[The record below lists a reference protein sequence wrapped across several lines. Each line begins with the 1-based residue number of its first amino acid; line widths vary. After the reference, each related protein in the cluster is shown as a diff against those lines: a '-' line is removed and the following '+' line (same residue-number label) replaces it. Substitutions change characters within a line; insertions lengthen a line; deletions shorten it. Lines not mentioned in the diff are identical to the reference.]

1 MATERPY
8 DGPAIVRAYAREPD
22 WMNFTPGYVDAMSED
37 GSGNVWIAHRSAGL
51 LRVSPDREVVALPW
65 AKLGHKDSASRVIAD
80 ADRGGVWLGFLLEG
94 VSYVVGSDV
103 KERYTSASG
112 LAAGRVSDLRLDREG
127 AVWVAAAGG
136 LSRIR
141 NGRVATL
148 SARSGLPCDSV
159 DWSIEDDADSTWLR
173 TTCGILGIPKAEL
186 ADWAAAVDRG
196 TDARP
201 LFHGTLLDNADGARS
216 SAALS
221 SFSPLVT
228 KAWDGKLWFVAVNG
242 LAALDPRRLR
252 RNPLPPPVAIEE
264 VIADRVSYPR
274 EGSPIRLPPLV
285 RDLQINYTAL
295 SFVAPEKNRFRYRLE
310 GRDRDWQDAG
320 TRRQAFY
327 TDLRP
332 GDYRFR
338 MTASN
343 NSGVWNEAGT
353 SLDFSI
359 APAYYQ
365 TAWFRLAGVAAL
377 AGLLAALY
385 RLRLRQVT
393 RQVRMRMEV
402 RLDERERIAR
412 DLHDTLLQSV
422 QGLIL
427 KFDAVGKRIPRGDP
441 ARQAIE
447 ETLDRADEI
456 LVEGRDRV
464 RSLRGSAAALGDL
477 PAAFQRI
484 AKEAAQGGATTF
496 QSVVEGRA
504 RDLDPTVLEES
515 FSIGREA
522 LLNALA
528 HSGALHVELEIA
540 YDARQFRLRIRDD
553 GRGIDPEV
561 LDRGGRSDHWGLQ
574 GMRER
579 ARRIGAN
586 LELWSRPG
594 AGTEVELKV
603 PAATAY
609 RSARAAATTSWFRRS
624 AGR

>member
-1 MATERPY
+1 
-8 DGPAIVRAYAREPD
+8 
-22 WMNFTPGYVDAMSED
+22 
-37 GSGNVWIAHRSAGL
+37 
-51 LRVSPDREVVALPW
+51 
-65 AKLGHKDSASRVIAD
+65 
-80 ADRGGVWLGFLLEG
+80 
-94 VSYVVGSDV
+94 
-103 KERYTSASG
+103 
-112 LAAGRVSDLRLDREG
+112 
-127 AVWVAAAGG
+127 
-136 LSRIR
+136 
-141 NGRVATL
+141 
-148 SARSGLPCDSV
+148 
-159 DWSIEDDADSTWLR
+159 
-173 TTCGILGIPKAEL
+173 
-186 ADWAAAVDRG
+186 
-196 TDARP
+196 
-201 LFHGTLLDNADGARS
+201 
-216 SAALS
+216 
-221 SFSPLVT
+221 
-228 KAWDGKLWFVAVNG
+228 
-242 LAALDPRRLR
+242 
-252 RNPLPPPVAIEE
+252 
-264 VIADRVSYPR
+264 
-274 EGSPIRLPPLV
+274 
-285 RDLQINYTAL
+285 
-295 SFVAPEKNRFRYRLE
+295 
-310 GRDRDWQDAG
+310 
-320 TRRQAFY
+320 
-327 TDLRP
+327 
-332 GDYRFR
+332 

-365 TAWFRLAGVAAL
+365 ATWFRLAGLAAF
-377 AGLLAALY
+377 AVLLAALY
-385 RLRLRQVT
+385 RLRLRQAT

-402 RLDERERIAR
+402 RLEERERIAR

-427 KFDAVGKRIPRGDP
+427 KFDAVRKRIPSGDP

-456 LVEGRDRV
+456 LAEGRDRV
-464 RSLRGSAAALGDL
+464 RSLRAGGPASGDL

-484 AKEAAQGGATTF
+484 AKEATQGSATTF

-528 HSGALHVELEIA
+528 HSEALHVELEIA
-540 YDARQFRLRIRDD
+540 YDASQFRLRIRDD

-561 LDRGGRSDHWGLQ
+561 LGRGGRSDHWGLQ

-609 RSARAAATTSWFRRS
+609 RSAPAVATTSWFRRS